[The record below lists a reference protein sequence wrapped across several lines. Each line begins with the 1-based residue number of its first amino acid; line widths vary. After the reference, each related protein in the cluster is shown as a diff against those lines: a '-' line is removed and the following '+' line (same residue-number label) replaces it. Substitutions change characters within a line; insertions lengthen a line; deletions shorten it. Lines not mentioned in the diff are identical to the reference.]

1 VRLGCWTI
9 LRPGL
14 LFAVLAGEAS
24 ACSDVHVDPF
34 ALAPDAGSSGSGTC
48 PTNMVGFATLVGSS
62 TATTGG
68 GSAASISV
76 TSLDELVSAAAS
88 TGPSVIVVHG
98 MISVPTA
105 SQPFQVDVQS
115 NTTILGADPQSGL
128 TGGGFIVDG
137 TENVIIENLV
147 VSSPVGTDAVTVQAA
162 QHVWIDHCEF
172 FSDTT
177 HSTSYY
183 GWLVNIKHATDF
195 VTVSWSKFHD
205 HFNTVQIGHSDSN
218 GAEDMGHL
226 TVTLHHNS
234 FLGTWS
240 GTPRVR
246 FGSVH
251 PFNNH
256 YQTVMDYAVASQ
268 DGAQVLVERNVFDAV
283 AVPLTNTHEMT
294 PPGALG
300 DVMNRYSTDSGA
312 NALAA
317 TGAPVFMFA
326 NPPYSYVPDSPDSVP
341 TIVAACAGPG
351 TL

>member
-1 VRLGCWTI
+1 MAATSCGDVR
-9 LRPGL
+9 
-14 LFAVLAGEAS
+14 A
-24 ACSDVHVDPF
+24 DPF
-34 ALAPDAGSSGSGTC
+34 SPTGGNSTGSPTC
-48 PTNMVGFATLVGSS
+48 PSSMVGYATVVGPS

-68 GSAASISV
+68 GTGASV
-76 TSLDELVSAAAS
+76 TVSSLDALESYAS
-88 TGPSVIVVHG
+88 GTQPAVIVVSG
-98 MISVPTA
+98 MISVPPS
-105 SQPFQVDVQS
+105 SQPLQVEIQS
-115 NTTILGADPQSGL
+115 NKTIMGADGQSGL
-128 TGGGFIVDG
+128 TGGGLIIDG
-137 TENVIIENLV
+137 TDNVIIQNLV
-147 VSSPVGTDAVTVQAA
+147 VSSPVGTDALTVQAA

-172 FSDTT
+172 FSDTI

-183 GWLVNIKHATDF
+183 GWLVNIKHATDY

-251 PFNNH
+251 AFNNH

-268 DGAQVLVERNVFDAV
+268 DGAQVLVERDVFDAV
-283 AVPLTNTHEMT
+283 AIPLTNTHEMT

-312 NALAA
+312 NVLAA
-317 TGAPVFMFA
+317 TGGPAFTFA
-326 NPPYSYVPDSPDSVP
+326 TPPYTYVADSPDSVP
-341 TIVAACAGPG
+341 AVVAACAGPG

>member
-1 VRLGCWTI
+1 MLVIVLTLEAASCGDVR
-9 LRPGL
+9 
-14 LFAVLAGEAS
+14 
-24 ACSDVHVDPF
+24 VDPF
-34 ALAPDAGSSGSGTC
+34 SPAGPNATGGASCPSS
-48 PTNMVGFATLVGSS
+48 MVGYATVAGPS
-62 TATTGG
+62 TPTTGG
-68 GSAASISV
+68 GAVASV
-76 TSLDELVSAAAS
+76 TVTALDQLMAYASSAEPA
-88 TGPSVIVVHG
+88 VIVVQG
-98 MISVPTA
+98 MIAIPTG
-105 SQPFQVDVQS
+105 SQPLQVEIQS
-115 NTTILGADPQSGL
+115 NKTIVGADAQSGL
-128 TGGGFIVDG
+128 TGGGLIIDG
-137 TENVIIENLV
+137 TDNVIIQNLV
-147 VSSPVGTDAVTVQAA
+147 VSSPVGTDALTVQSA

-183 GWLVNIKHATDF
+183 GWLVNIKHATDY

-234 FLGTWS
+234 FVGTWS

-246 FGSVH
+246 FGYVH

-268 DGAQVLVERNVFDAV
+268 DGAQVLVERDVFDAV
-283 AVPLTNTHEMT
+283 AIPLTNTHEMT

-312 NALAA
+312 NALAT
-317 TGAPVFMFA
+317 TGAPAFTFST
-326 NPPYSYVPDSPDSVP
+326 PPYGYVPDSPDSVP
-341 TIVAACAGPG
+341 AIVAACAGPG